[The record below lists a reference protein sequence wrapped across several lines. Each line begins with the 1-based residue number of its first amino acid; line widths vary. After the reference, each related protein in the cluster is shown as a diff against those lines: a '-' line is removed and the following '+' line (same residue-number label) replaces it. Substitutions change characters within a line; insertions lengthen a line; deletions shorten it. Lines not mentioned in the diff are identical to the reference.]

1 LKMVRERWVTEGMD
15 DTRRVDVAGE
25 GAASAGGAGGGAI
38 AGSETGGTG
47 SRGPPTAIAEEREV
61 YACAG

>member
-1 LKMVRERWVTEGMD
+1 MVRERWVTEGMD

-25 GAASAGGAGGGAI
+25 GAASAGGAGLKTNGD
-38 AGSETGGTG
+38 G
-47 SRGPPTAIAEEREV
+47 SRGPPTAIAERREV